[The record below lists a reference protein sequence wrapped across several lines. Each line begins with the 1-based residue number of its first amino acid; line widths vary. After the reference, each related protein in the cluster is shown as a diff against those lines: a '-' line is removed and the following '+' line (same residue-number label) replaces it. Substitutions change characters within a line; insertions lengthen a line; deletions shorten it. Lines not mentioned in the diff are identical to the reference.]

1 VTAPIEDVSSLP
13 GKKVSDQEGTSV
25 GKVKE
30 IYAAGGDGEPMWVE
44 IEGSFGT
51 REKRT
56 VLIPLARLKDEN
68 GDIAVPY
75 SKDRIGDCPDVDTG
89 DGISAESDRELRGY
103 YGIGTGDQELRADN
117 KSYATL
123 VTDEPGEASRVEDA
137 GQLETPDA
145 DKRTEESMERLQDT
159 QRREARSGGVGD
171 VTGEDEGKDGDSA
184 DQADDA
190 NDSDQ

>member
-1 VTAPIEDVSSLP
+1 MTAPIEDVSSLP
-13 GKKVSDQEGTSV
+13 GKKVSDQQGASI

-30 IYAAGGDGEPMWVE
+30 IYEAEGGHPMWVE

-56 VLIPLARLKDEN
+56 VLIPLARLKDED
-68 GDIAVPY
+68 GDIGVPY
-75 SKDRIGDCPDVDTG
+75 SKDRIGDCPEVDTS

-123 VTDEPGEASRVEDA
+123 VTDEPGAASRVEDVD
-137 GQLETPDA
+137 QLETPDP
-145 DKRTEESMERLQDT
+145 DKRTDESMARLHDS
-159 QRREARSGGVGD
+159 QRREARSGGIDG
-171 VTGEDEGKDGDSA
+171 VTDEESDDDGSA
-184 DQADDA
+184 ERDDDEA
-190 NDSDQ
+190 ESDQ